1 MIHVESSQHLIAAF
15 SFFFSVSSSSS
26 PSESAVKVPATAVL
40 SAALASRS
48 ERSPFLSSSFCF
60 PRRIKK
66 KGRKESVE
74 SGPRRPISDDDQI
87 SPIKP
92 LIGVKSLIWSELHA
106 GLDDYLL
113 SDNKMRQCG
122 NLILPVAPR
131 IESHHSSRPF
141 LFLHGRNDRVGSDDS
156 SSSSKQKQLRA
167 RKGSLTRQIKNYIFV
182 CTCFF
187 YMLSNSLGEN
197 ARETGSSSNNDRD
210 SIPDL
215 FIFKVSV
222 YVQIGRRETGR
233 KKRRQ
238 GKNLIK
244 LMVSVVFTRSSDDFF
259 FTLAGLFFIRNV
271 LVILDGSN
279 LLRSKLIIPRLGPL
293 GCLIS
298 VGCFF
303 FFLFFLLF
311 PLEPVY
317 RQ

>member
-1 MIHVESSQHLIAAF
+1 M
-15 SFFFSVSSSSS
+15 
-26 PSESAVKVPATAVL
+26 PATAVL

-156 SSSSKQKQLRA
+156 SSSKQKQLRA

-233 KKRRQ
+233 KKKRRQ

-244 LMVSVVFTRSSDDFF
+244 LMVSVVFTRSSDDFFFSLSPFF

-303 FFLFFLLF
+303 LSIF
-311 PLEPVY
+311 PPLPTRTGISSREKKKELDTFVIHTA
-317 RQ
+317 R

>member
-1 MIHVESSQHLIAAF
+1 M
-15 SFFFSVSSSSS
+15 
-26 PSESAVKVPATAVL
+26 
-40 SAALASRS
+40 
-48 ERSPFLSSSFCF
+48 
-60 PRRIKK
+60 
-66 KGRKESVE
+66 
-74 SGPRRPISDDDQI
+74 
-87 SPIKP
+87 
-92 LIGVKSLIWSELHA
+92 
-106 GLDDYLL
+106 
-113 SDNKMRQCG
+113 
-122 NLILPVAPR
+122 
-131 IESHHSSRPF
+131 
-141 LFLHGRNDRVGSDDS
+141 
-156 SSSSKQKQLRA
+156 
-167 RKGSLTRQIKNYIFV
+167 

-317 RQ
+317 RQEREKKN

>member
-1 MIHVESSQHLIAAF
+1 M
-15 SFFFSVSSSSS
+15 
-26 PSESAVKVPATAVL
+26 PATAVL

-156 SSSSKQKQLRA
+156 SSNSSKQKQLRA
-167 RKGSLTRQIKNYIFV
+167 RKGRTRQIKNYIFV

-233 KKRRQ
+233 KKKRRQ
-238 GKNLIK
+238 GENLIK

-259 FTLAGLFFIRNV
+259 FLSLLFFYLGGPV
-271 LVILDGSN
+271 LH
-279 LLRSKLIIPRLGPL
+279 P
-293 GCLIS
+293 
-298 VGCFF
+298 
-303 FFLFFLLF
+303 
-311 PLEPVY
+311 
-317 RQ
+317 